1 MSDFEKKTLP
11 NGEKNPKYVDLCDED
26 PPIAGQK
33 FACMS
38 FVSPE
43 KILMKREVYLF
54 NQFIKQW
61 EFSKSMER
69 YFEFIHFIAYK
80 HNIDVEKLIED
91 FNEFVKEESTKLKK
105 SGIEDDYKNF
115 MDKQEDKLN
124 EQFSRDHSFQTSV
137 RGLKL
142 RGVFPSQD
150 EAELKCKKLR
160 ESDTSHDIFVAP
172 VGVWLP
178 WDPDAYKTG
187 RVEHLEEEL
196 NALHHEK
203 LKNEEKAKKEFEER
217 VRESKKQAI
226 MENIEKAKKTGN
238 TLTQTIDEEGNLT
251 GVKENVDFDSREAT
265 TIESTK
271 IRNELFVKETLEKQK
286 ASENIEITVTD
297 KDVTRFFMTVNEAV
311 ALVLNATLEQYRAS
325 ACLRGCV
332 SVLNMG
338 ASIKIDILAKQMIKL
353 AGFIP
358 NKQIK
363 IVYTGLTKGEKLH
376 ESLYSKAEQKVE
388 IGEKGFFLVKSKLSN
403 RQDLIKKLDSLKNSY
418 NYSNTTIKRH
428 LLKLIK

>member
-80 HNIDVEKLIED
+80 HSIDVEKLIED

-142 RGVFPSQD
+142 RGVFPNQD

-160 ESDTSHDIFVAP
+160 ENDTNHDIFVAP

-217 VRESKKQAI
+217 VRESKKKAI

-238 TLTQTIDEEGNLT
+238 TLTQTIDEDGNLT

-265 TIESTK
+265 TIEATK

-297 KDVTRFFMTVNEAV
+297 TDDKPD
-311 ALVLNATLEQYRAS
+311 
-325 ACLRGCV
+325 
-332 SVLNMG
+332 
-338 ASIKIDILAKQMIKL
+338 
-353 AGFIP
+353 
-358 NKQIK
+358 
-363 IVYTGLTKGEKLH
+363 
-376 ESLYSKAEQKVE
+376 
-388 IGEKGFFLVKSKLSN
+388 SN
-403 RQDLIKKLDSLKNSY
+403 V
-418 NYSNTTIKRH
+418 
-428 LLKLIK
+428 